1 MIELERVSKY
11 YGNRVG
17 VEDLNLSVPKGQILG
32 LLGPNGA
39 GKTTTMRLIT
49 GYLEPTKGKITI
61 AGYDVVEDGL
71 KARRRIGYL
80 PENPPVY
87 PDMSVEGYLTF
98 VARIREVPR
107 SEVTQAVQ
115 HVMGRLELTNVRKRL
130 IGRLSKGYKQR
141 VGLAQAIVHTPD
153 VLVLDEPSSGLDP
166 KQITE
171 IRELIRELGKEHTV
185 ILSSHIL
192 PEVSAL
198 CEQVAIINKGKIV
211 AVDRPESLA
220 AHIQGSATL
229 KATVKGPREDVVRT
243 VQQVEGVLA
252 VKVAEEGEG
261 YVSLSLDV
269 AKGSD
274 PREELFYTLAGRD
287 WPLLELT
294 RQEANL
300 EDVFLQL
307 TTEEAGAEEGQR
319 RA

>member
-1 MIELERVSKY
+1 
-11 YGNRVG
+11 
-17 VEDLNLSVPKGQILG
+17 
-32 LLGPNGA
+32 
-39 GKTTTMRLIT
+39 MRLIT

-211 AVDRPESLA
+211 AVDRSE
-220 AHIQGSATL
+220 
-229 KATVKGPREDVVRT
+229 
-243 VQQVEGVLA
+243 
-252 VKVAEEGEG
+252 
-261 YVSLSLDV
+261 
-269 AKGSD
+269 
-274 PREELFYTLAGRD
+274 
-287 WPLLELT
+287 
-294 RQEANL
+294 
-300 EDVFLQL
+300 
-307 TTEEAGAEEGQR
+307 
-319 RA
+319 